1 MPGLGD
7 YLSQGANWLN
17 PFNDYGLSFGGDFG
31 QNVLTGLLNYSM
43 AKNLGGT
50 PTPSPSE
57 TTQKALEAYKTAYPD
72 YASTLRDES
81 SLDLA
86 KQLEN
91 LKTYSPQFAAQD
103 LAQRTAFTPLYNQLQ
118 AQEAFKQLMRR
129 IGSDVDAFRGPG
141 TALVDEVSEKMRQID
156 DPYYR
161 TRDKAAQLQR
171 DMLDQFVDPA
181 TGKFTGELSGGER
194 AEVDRFLNRQ
204 RQTSGNLGGP
214 DSLMNIVSKAQGFGQ
229 GAQNKISALG
239 QALGVTSQFLP
250 TAKSGFD
257 PLQVAFG
264 RPAGQF
270 NTQTFTS
277 PNLATN
283 TGNQASNFFN
293 QAAAAGRQS
302 AGFQAN
308 QPSMLGKMQQLNQTW

>member
-1 MPGLGD
+1 MGDNLLTQGLN
-7 YLSQGANWLN
+7 YIN
-17 PFNDYGLSFGGDFG
+17 PFNDTGLSFGSDLG
-31 QNVLTGLLNYSM
+31 QNLLNAGLNYAV

-72 YASTLRDES
+72 YADTMRTQSG
-81 SLDLA
+81 LDLA
-86 KQLEN
+86 KQLE
-91 LKTYSPQFAAQD
+91 LAGQYGPQFTAQA
-103 LAQRTAFTPLYNQLQ
+103 LAQQQAFQPLFNQLQ
-118 AQEAFKQLMRR
+118 ADEAFKQLMRQV
-129 IGSDVDAFRGPG
+129 GAQTSVMRGPG
-141 TALVDEVSEKMRQID
+141 KALVDETEALKRQVD

-161 TRDKAAQLQR
+161 TRDKAGDLTR
-171 DMLDQFVDPA
+171 DLLNQFVDPA

-204 RQTSGNLGGP
+204 QQTSGNLGGP
-214 DSLMNIVSKAQGFGQ
+214 QSLMNIVSKAQGFGQ
-229 GAQNKISALG
+229 GAQAKRNALG
-239 QALGVTSQFLP
+239 QALGVATSFLP
-250 TAKSGFD
+250 AAKSGFD
-257 PLQVAFG
+257 PLQVALG

-270 NTQTFTS
+270 NTQTFTQ

-293 QAAAAGRQS
+293 QAMAAGRQS

-308 QPSMLGKMQQLNQTW
+308 QPSMLGKLQQLNQTW